1 MKRPK
6 VVILAVLALMPV
18 HSMASAQTTAALSAK
33 QGASGPVLEAAL
45 RERLGQLGMTTC
57 TETFTYIAMYLAN
70 GQRAAFRAYAV
81 GSSAARRPTYM
92 TMESSDPGFPSRLS
106 TLVVGPNCDG
116 LYVQQIR
123 WKESCREVKDK
134 YFGKFKDEEILLTE
148 VAVSTSGGVEV
159 SLVPAGTGCL
169 SVKTETFLR

>member
-1 MKRPK
+1 MKRLK
-6 VVILAVLALMPV
+6 VILLAVAALTPM
-18 HSMASAQTTAALSAK
+18 HSAAFAQSAAALSAK
-33 QGASGPVLEAAL
+33 QGTSGSVLEAAL

-57 TETFTYIAMYLAN
+57 TETFTYVAMYLAN

-81 GSSAARRPTYM
+81 GGSAARRPTYM
-92 TMESSDPGFPSRLS
+92 TMESSDPGYPSRLS

-123 WKESCREVKDK
+123 WKESCREVKEK
-134 YFGKFKDEEILLTE
+134 YFSKFKDEEILLTE
-148 VAVSTSGGVEV
+148 VAVSSSGGVEV
-159 SLVPAGTGCL
+159 SLVPTGAGCM

>member
-1 MKRPK
+1 MSRLK
-6 VVILAVLALMPV
+6 VVLLAVAALTPV
-18 HSMASAQTTAALSAK
+18 HSVASAQTTAALSAK
-33 QGASGPVLEAAL
+33 QGASGAVLEAAL

-57 TETFTYIAMYLAN
+57 TETFTFVAMYLAN

-116 LYVQQIR
+116 LYVQRIR
-123 WKESCREVKDK
+123 WKENCREVKAK
-134 YFGKFKDEEILLTE
+134 YFSTFKDEEILLTD
-148 VAVSTSGGVEV
+148 VTISYSGSVEV
-159 SLVPAGTGCL
+159 SLAPTGTGCL